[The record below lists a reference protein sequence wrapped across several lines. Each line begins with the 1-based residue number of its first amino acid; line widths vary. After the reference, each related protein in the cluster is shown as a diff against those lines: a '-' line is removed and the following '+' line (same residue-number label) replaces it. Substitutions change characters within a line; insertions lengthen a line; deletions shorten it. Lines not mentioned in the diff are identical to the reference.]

1 VSRAGGQL
9 ALRNVS
15 QSYLER
21 DGREVT
27 ALDGVDLAVAPGEF
41 VALIGPSGCG
51 KSTLLRIVAGLEEPE
66 AGEVLL
72 DGAVATE
79 RLGRCAFMPQRDG
92 LLPWRRVIDN
102 VTIGLELEGTSR
114 QEARELALPLLERFG
129 LGDFAQSWP
138 WQLSGGMRHRAAFLR
153 TAIIGRPVMLL
164 DEPFGALDGITR
176 AELQQ
181 WLLEVWR
188 ELGTTVLLV
197 THDVSEAVFLAD
209 RVLVMSPRPGRIVAE
224 EEVPLARPRE
234 LRVEETPEFAAAE
247 ARLREALRL
256 AVAAA

>member
-1 VSRAGGQL
+1 MSATAGQL
-9 ALRNVS
+9 ALRDVS

-21 DGREVT
+21 DGREVQ
-27 ALDGVDLAVAPGEF
+27 ALDGVDLTVEPGEF

-51 KSTLLRIVAGLEEPE
+51 KSTLLRIAAGLEQPD

-102 VTIGLELEGTSR
+102 VTVGLELEGVER
-114 QEARELALPLLERFG
+114 AQAREQAMPLLERFG

-197 THDVSEAVFLAD
+197 THDVSEAAFLAD
-209 RVLVMSPRPGRIVAE
+209 RVAVMSPRPGRIVAE
-224 EEVPLARPRE
+224 EEISLARPRE

-256 AVAAA
+256 AVASG